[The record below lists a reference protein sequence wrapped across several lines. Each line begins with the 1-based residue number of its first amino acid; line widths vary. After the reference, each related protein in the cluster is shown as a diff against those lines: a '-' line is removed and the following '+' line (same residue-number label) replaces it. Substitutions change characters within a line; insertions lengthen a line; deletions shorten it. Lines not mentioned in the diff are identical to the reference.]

1 MLYLDCTF
9 EGEYKEDQVED
20 SVNLFQEFV
29 TVI

>member
-9 EGEYKEDQVED
+9 ESENKEDQVED
-20 SVNLFQEFV
+20 PVNLFQELV